1 MTTRREIQGRG
12 ASTDPSTLTSAGVLS
27 PTADLTYTVSLPVVV
42 HDAPP
47 DEMAV
52 AIADVPIVPVYL
64 DAAAPSTTSITVVT
78 ADSLTVPEQ
87 TDFGPVIPALPES
100 DDVRVRRHPPRRRP
114 AVEPTAVAT
123 APGTKKPR
131 KRAPEG
137 ALQKLLYNSTF
148 RLVNVGDSYAV
159 RQRKALEARI
169 ATRFAGGTRFVPVL
183 SRKGGVGATTVTALM
198 GMAFAD
204 VRTDRVIA
212 IDTNP
217 DRGTLAERVT
227 KTTRSTV
234 RDVVKRSASIASQE
248 EFESLVSRDETG
260 LDVLASDARPTQ
272 AKPLNERD
280 FNVVADLA
288 GRYDSIA
295 VTDGGTG
302 ILHAA
307 ARAALERA
315 DAVVVVSGGSVDE
328 ARCASDLLTW
338 LETNGYAELA
348 SNAVLALNT
357 ATVGTN
363 LDKVEEIEAHFLP
376 RVREIVRI
384 PYDPM
389 LASGSI
395 IHYSELKP
403 FTREAARDLA
413 ALVADGLAG
422 DRANDLDTAEPGN
435 LLETAEKSGA
445 IAGLGD

>member
-1 MTTRREIQGRG
+1 LTTRRQIHGTG
-12 ASTDPSTLTSAGVLS
+12 APGELSSSTDELGDLTTVRAPSPA
-27 PTADLTYTVSLPVVV
+27 ADLTYTVSMPVVV
-42 HDAPP
+42 HDTPA

-64 DAAAPSTTSITVVT
+64 DATAPTTMSISVVT
-78 ADSLTVPEQ
+78 ADSLTVPEL

-100 DDVRVRRHPPRRRP
+100 DDVRVRRPSPRR
-114 AVEPTAVAT
+114 ATATPTATAT
-123 APGTKKPR
+123 APVTKKIRRP
-131 KRAPEG
+131 APEG
-137 ALQKLLYNSTF
+137 ALQKLLYTSTF

-169 ATRFAGGTRFVPVL
+169 ATRFTGGTRFVPVL
-183 SRKGGVGATTVTALM
+183 SRKGGVGVTTVTALM

-204 VRTDRVIA
+204 VRDDQVIA

-227 KTTRSTV
+227 RTTRSTV
-234 RDVVKRSASIASQE
+234 RDVITRSGSITSQE
-248 EFESLVSRDETG
+248 EFESMASRDETG
-260 LDVLASDARPTQ
+260 LDVLASDGTPTQ
-272 AKPLNERD
+272 ALPLGED
-280 FNVVADLA
+280 EFNVVADIA

-307 ARAALERA
+307 ARAALQRA

-328 ARCASDLLTW
+328 ARSASDLLTW
-338 LETNGYAELA
+338 LETNGYADLA
-348 SNAVLALNT
+348 GNAILALNT

-389 LASGSI
+389 LATGSV
-395 IHYSELKP
+395 IHYRGLKP

-413 ALVADGLAG
+413 ALVADGLSAG
-422 DRANDLDTAEPGN
+422 RDA
-435 LLETAEKSGA
+435 
-445 IAGLGD
+445 

>member
-1 MTTRREIQGRG
+1 
-12 ASTDPSTLTSAGVLS
+12 
-27 PTADLTYTVSLPVVV
+27 
-42 HDAPP
+42 
-47 DEMAV
+47 MAV
-52 AIADVPIVPVYL
+52 AIADVPIMPVYL
-64 DAAAPSTTSITVVT
+64 DDSAPTTRSISVVT

-87 TDFGPVIPALPES
+87 TDFGPMIPALPES
-100 DDVRVRRHPPRRRP
+100 DDVRVRRSAPRRRP
-114 AVEPTAVAT
+114 APQPTAVAT
-123 APGTKKPR
+123 APGTKRIRKP
-131 KRAPEG
+131 APEG
-137 ALQKLLYNSTF
+137 ALQKLLYTSTF
-148 RLVNVGDSYAV
+148 HLVNVGDSYAV

-204 VRTDRVIA
+204 VRDDRVIA
-212 IDTNP
+212 IDTHP

-234 RDVVKRSASIASQE
+234 RDVVNRSSSITSQE

-260 LDVLASDARPTQ
+260 LDVLASDGMPTR
-272 AKPLNERD
+272 AEPLDEYD

-302 ILHAA
+302 VLHSA
-307 ARAALERA
+307 ARAALKRA
-315 DAVVVVSGGSVDE
+315 DAVVVVSGASVDE
-328 ARCASDLLTW
+328 ARSASDLLTW
-338 LETNGYAELA
+338 LESNGYADLA
-348 SNAVLALNT
+348 GNAVLALNT

-363 LDKVEEIEAHFLP
+363 LDKVEEIEAHFQP

-389 LASGSI
+389 LATGSV
-395 IHYSELKP
+395 IHYSELRP

-413 ALVADGLAG
+413 ASVADSLADENAAAQG
-422 DRANDLDTAEPGN
+422 D
-435 LLETAEKSGA
+435 
-445 IAGLGD
+445 

>member
-1 MTTRREIQGRG
+1 MTTRRQDHGRG
-12 ASTDPSTLTSAGVLS
+12 APGNPATTGDTEAGKTPGRTLVRSLGE
-27 PTADLTYTVSLPVVV
+27 PADLTYTVSLPVVV
-42 HDAPP
+42 HDAPD

-52 AIADVPIVPVYL
+52 AIADVPIIPVYL
-64 DAAAPSTTSITVVT
+64 DAMAPSTMSISVVT
-78 ADSLTVPEQ
+78 ADSLTVPEIA
-87 TDFGPVIPALPES
+87 DFGPVIPALPEA
-100 DDVRVRRHPPRRRP
+100 DEVCVRRP
-114 AVEPTAVAT
+114 APRRITAT
-123 APGTKKPR
+123 ATASAAAPDAKKLR
-131 KRAPEG
+131 KPIPEG
-137 ALQKLLYNSTF
+137 TLQRFLYSSTF
-148 RLVNVGDSYAV
+148 HLVNVGDSYAE

-169 ATRFAGGTRFVPVL
+169 AARFTGGTRFVPVL

-204 VRTDRVIA
+204 VRDDRVIA

-234 RDVVKRSASIASQE
+234 RDVISRSGSITSQA
-248 EFESLVSRDETG
+248 EFESMASRDETG
-260 LDVLASDARPTQ
+260 LDVLASDGTPDQ
-272 AKPLNERD
+272 AQPLGED
-280 FNVVADLA
+280 EFNVVADIA
-288 GRYDSIA
+288 SRYDSIA

-307 ARAALERA
+307 ARAALQRA

-328 ARCASDLLTW
+328 ARSASELLTW

-348 SNAVLALNT
+348 SNAILALNT

-389 LASGSI
+389 LATGSV
-395 IHYSELKP
+395 IHYHGLKP
-403 FTREAARDLA
+403 FTRDAARDLA
-413 ALVADGLAG
+413 ALVADGLSAG
-422 DRANDLDTAEPGN
+422 QDA
-435 LLETAEKSGA
+435 
-445 IAGLGD
+445 